1 MTYKDGGLRP
11 LFHEH
16 LRAGIH
22 WQSIETAITGS
33 GVPDDNYCGHGREGW
48 IEYKVTDG
56 NKVKIRPMQVAWHER
71 RMRAGGRTFLAV
83 RKINS
88 LYLYRGEVI
97 RRVFLHGLSGTKPL
111 LLCDGGP
118 PRWDWGCIR
127 KFLLA

>member
-1 MTYKDGGLRP
+1 MVKDGNLRA
-11 LFHEH
+11 LFREH

-22 WQSIETAITGS
+22 WTSIESAITGAGIPDLNGCGC
-33 GVPDDNYCGHGREGW
+33 GVEFW
-48 IEYKVTDG
+48 IEMKQTTA
-56 NKVKIRPMQVAWHER
+56 NKVRIDPFQVSWAER

-97 RRVFLHGLSGTKPL
+97 RRVFLHGLSGAKPL

-127 KFLLA
+127 KILLA